1 MKAENH
7 HGSNAVF
14 QQSLRQTVERGK
26 TRPAADQQRMPS
38 GKADIIAVA
47 EACQHIKPFTGWECG
62 HPLGTLPHALIE
74 DGEAL
79 IVPVADRQWAAKKE
93 ALKADINKLSRPFHG
108 GRVTRKPHA
117 HDLVGQRRIFSNFN

>member
-1 MKAENH
+1 
-7 HGSNAVF
+7 
-14 QQSLRQTVERGK
+14 
-26 TRPAADQQRMPS
+26 MPS

-47 EACQHIKPFTGWECG
+47 EACQHIKFFTGWECC
-62 HPLGTLPHALIE
+62 HPLGTSPHALIE
-74 DGEAL
+74 NGEAL